1 MDKDIGVA
9 MLSHVGLGLLPWLC
23 VFVFFYPL
31 RFILMSQRLS
41 TSEIFSLKSL
51 GLLIELPPTEL
62 AGRSDTEILFLES
75 H

>member
-1 MDKDIGVA
+1 
-9 MLSHVGLGLLPWLC
+9 
-23 VFVFFYPL
+23 
-31 RFILMSQRLS
+31 MSQRLS

-62 AGRSDTEILFLES
+62 AGKSEIEIMLLVS